1 MIMAKHS
8 FSYKLLIA
16 FGLIILLLAN
26 CSPLSTSISTADD
39 IVRETPADGL
49 SADERAT
56 LDSIRKID
64 GYPLY
69 TMYYQGDYQHE
80 GLTNSID
87 TYPATVWVTHRSAT
101 WACSLF
107 ATLVENNTMLFGRN
121 FDWRF
126 SPAVLLFTQP
136 SDGYASAAMVDIEY
150 LVGAELAHDLT
161 EIPLDERTALL
172 EAPFWPFDGMNE
184 VGLVVGMAAV
194 PARTMPNDPDKET
207 IDSLMVMRKILDHA
221 ANVEQAI
228 EIIDSYNIS
237 WGGGPA
243 LHYLIADRSG
253 EAVLVEFVDG
263 ERILIPQENNWH
275 LATNHLRAEASAGS
289 SGCRRYDL
297 MADRLTDHQ
306 GLLNQSEAMDLLA
319 DVSSSDQV
327 SGTQWSILY
336 DMSAG
341 AVRIVMGR
349 DYEDLHEFDIGGE

>member
-1 MIMAKHS
+1 MAKRS
-8 FSYKLLIA
+8 TPYNLLLV
-16 FGLIILLLAN
+16 FGLILLLLAS
-26 CSPLSTSISTADD
+26 CSPSRTSLSTAEDF
-39 IVRETPADGL
+39 VYATPNDGL

-56 LDSIRKID
+56 LESLRKID
-64 GYPLY
+64 DYPLY
-69 TMYYQGDYQHE
+69 TMYYQGDYHHE
-80 GLTNSID
+80 ELTNTID
-87 TYPATVWVTHRSAT
+87 TYPAAVWATHRSAT

-107 ATLVENNTMLFGRN
+107 ATLVANNTMLFGRN
-121 FDWRF
+121 FDWRY

-136 SDGYASAAMVDIEY
+136 SAGYASAAMVDIEY
-150 LVGAELAHDLT
+150 LVGADLAHHLT

-194 PARTMPNDPDKET
+194 PAHTMPNDPDKET
-207 IDSLMVMRKILDHA
+207 IDSLMVMRMILDHA
-221 ANVEQAI
+221 ASVEQAI

-253 EAVLVEFVDG
+253 ETVLVEFVDG

-297 MADRLTDHQ
+297 MAERLTDHQ
-306 GLLNQSEAMDLLA
+306 GTLNQSEAMDLLA
-319 DVSSSDQV
+319 DVSSSDQEY
-327 SGTQWSILY
+327 GTQWSILY
-336 DMSAG
+336 DMSSG
-341 AVRIVMGR
+341 AVRVVMGR
-349 DYEDLHEFDIGGE
+349 DYENLHEFDIGGE